1 MIIRIEQN
9 GYVLVKSDS
18 GKRIK
23 LANGKQTY
31 SEATDLID
39 KPREWVEIE

>member
-18 GKRIK
+18 GKRIR
-23 LANGKQTY
+23 LVHEEQTY

-39 KPREWVEIE
+39 KPREWVETE